1 MINGLADLEGANRS
15 ELLGSLSKAVFE
27 RRTVIG
33 CEAFSLSVDVDADN
47 FILLSFFSCIQA
59 IFPEMWTKQPPKNAE
74 VQFQLPSIAQKH
86 LCLTPFPIQNR
97 CSPGASGQFQKP
109 SV

>member
-59 IFPEMWTKQPPKNAE
+59 IFPEMWTKQPPKN
-74 VQFQLPSIAQKH
+74 
-86 LCLTPFPIQNR
+86 
-97 CSPGASGQFQKP
+97 G
-109 SV
+109 

>member
-1 MINGLADLEGANRS
+1 MINVLTGLEGANSS

-27 RRTVIG
+27 RWTVNG

-59 IFPEMWTKQPPKNAE
+59 IFPEIWTKQPPKNA
-74 VQFQLPSIAQKH
+74 
-86 LCLTPFPIQNR
+86 
-97 CSPGASGQFQKP
+97 
-109 SV
+109 

>member
-1 MINGLADLEGANRS
+1 MINGLADLKGANCS
-15 ELLGSLSKAVFE
+15 ELLGSLSKTVFE

-47 FILLSFFSCIQA
+47 YILLNFFLCIQT
-59 IFPEMWTKQPPKNAE
+59 IFPEMWTKQTPKNAK

-86 LCLTPFPIQNR
+86 LCLTPFLIQNR
-97 CSPGASGQFQKP
+97 CSLGASD
-109 SV
+109 